1 MQLGTLF
8 GVSVGPGDPELI
20 TVKGLRLL
28 QNVNIVAFPAGVQG
42 KSGMAEIIVNQWLQS
57 HQLKLPLDFPYV
69 QDEQILTQSWENA
82 AKKIWQYLK
91 IGEDVVFVSEG
102 DVSFY
107 STFTYLAQSL
117 LKLYPHG
124 KIQTIPGVS
133 SPLAVAAILGI
144 PLTIKAQKLIVLP
157 AIYSMGELEKALD
170 LADVLVLMKVSSVY
184 QEVWNVLAQRNLLT
198 SSYIVEKATLPD
210 MILYEGL
217 SDRAYLKLPYF
228 SLLIVK
234 ITD

>member
-57 HQLKLPLDFPYV
+57 HQLKLPLDFPYL
-69 QDEQILTQSWENA
+69 QDEQILTQAWENA
-82 AKKIWQYLK
+82 AQTVWQYLK
-91 IGEDVVFVSEG
+91 IGENVVFVSEG

-117 LKLYPHG
+117 LKLYPHA
-124 KIQTIPGVS
+124 KIETIPGVS

-184 QEVWNVLAQRNLLT
+184 QQVWSVLAQRNLLT
-198 SSYIVEKATLPD
+198 KSYIVQKATLPD
-210 MILYEGL
+210 MIIYEGL
-217 SDRAYLKLPYF
+217 SDRSHLQLPYF

-234 ITD
+234 VTD